1 MLQTMSGFDT
11 KDSTSYQADTPDLM
25 SSLNDSVEGLTI
37 GVPEEYFQDGL
48 DNEVASL
55 VQDAIKQYES
65 MGAKVKSVSLP
76 NSEMAIPCYYVIA
89 PSEASSNL
97 SRFDGVRYG
106 HRAEEYGDLNDMYI
120 KSRTEGFGD
129 EVKRRIMIGAY
140 ALSSGYYDAY
150 YAKAQKLRRIIT
162 NDFTAA
168 FNDCD
173 VIMGPTAPTPA
184 FEKGSKTSDPVAMY
198 LEDIYTISVNLVG
211 LPAMSIPAGFTKN
224 NLPVGLQIIAP
235 YMQEAKLLNVGHKYQ
250 QESDWH
256 LQSPEG
262 FDSTLGGGK

>member
-1 MLQTMSGFDT
+1 
-11 KDSTSYQADTPDLM
+11 M

-37 GVPEEYFQDGL
+37 GVPKEYFQDGL
-48 DNEVASL
+48 DNEVATL

-65 MGAKVKSVSLP
+65 MGAKVKSISLP

-106 HRAEEYGDLNDMYI
+106 HRAEEYDDLIAKHGKLNAMYI

-250 QESDWH
+250 QETDWH
-256 LQSPEG
+256 LQSP
-262 FDSTLGGGK
+262 TLIGGEK